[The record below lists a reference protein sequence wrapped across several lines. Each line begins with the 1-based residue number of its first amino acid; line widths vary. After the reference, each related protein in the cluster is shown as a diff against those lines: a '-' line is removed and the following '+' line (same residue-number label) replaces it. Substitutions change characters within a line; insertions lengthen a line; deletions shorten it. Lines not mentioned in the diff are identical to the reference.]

1 MREYNTGLHRE
12 YRHPDIDHTFIIED
26 INMSEIII
34 DGIRVHRRDVEW
46 MERTANY
53 GLITGDGKHV
63 SIHDLSFHF
72 LQHILAL
79 KHKKGTI

>member
-1 MREYNTGLHRE
+1 MREYKHRE
-12 YRHPDIDHTFIIED
+12 YKHPDIDHTFIIED

-53 GLITGDGKHV
+53 GLITGAGKHV
-63 SIHDLSFHF
+63 SINELSLPF

>member
-1 MREYNTGLHRE
+1 MREYK
-12 YRHPDIDHTFIIED
+12 HPDIDHTFLIKD
-26 INMSEIII
+26 INMFEIEI

-53 GLITGDGKHV
+53 GLITGAGKHV
-63 SIHDLSFHF
+63 SINELSLPF